1 MTNTAKNTID
11 KLAKEARNLDL
22 NYNDQM
28 VVVKTIKA
36 IAAGNNALA
45 FALLNANEKLIPLIG
60 VWSNA
65 TAC

>member
-1 MTNTAKNTID
+1 MTNVKSVINQIAQ
-11 KLAKEARNLDL
+11 EARNLDL
-22 NYNDQM
+22 TYNEQM

-45 FALLNANEKLIPLIG
+45 FALLIANEKLSPLVG
-60 VWSNA
+60 VWSSA